1 MEELK
6 NLGKNITLLQKT
18 INDYFRDCDKTA
30 KSFLAKSI
38 EYSRE
43 NNIEPKT
50 FFASSINT
58 IFEGSLKT
66 EEQIENTETI
76 KKETKKTIA
85 IICSCYEKN
94 NDLKIPDESTNAR
107 SIKEYIRTTN
117 EILSNQNVAKAM
129 ASLILD

>member
-1 MEELK
+1 MDGIK
-6 NLGKNITLLQKT
+6 NLGKNITLLQRT
-18 INDYFRDCDKTA
+18 VENYFRDCDKTA

-43 NNIEPKT
+43 NGIEPKT

-58 IFEGSLKT
+58 IFEGSLKN
-66 EEQIENTETI
+66 EAPLENAETT
-76 KKETKKTIA
+76 KKEIKKTIA

-117 EILSNQNVAKAM
+117 EILSNQNVAKAI